1 MDKSARYKADQKNLT
16 PGLYISQVNGG
27 ITTYDMRFLKPN
39 TPPFLSN
46 PVIHTIEHLF
56 KAYAGKSKLAD
67 NVIYFGPMANR
78 TGFYLIVKDLTG
90 QQAIDL
96 IRETVGKSSS
106 HMGEIPGISA
116 SECGNYKEHYLEG
129 ARIALKQYYN
139 LLKVYKVNNL
149 SYN

>member
-67 NVIYFGPMANR
+67 NVIYFGPMGCQ
-78 TGFYLIVKDLTG
+78 TGFYLLTRGVPDEVVLTVTKDVLRQILAYEG
-90 QQAIDL
+90 P
-96 IRETVGKSSS
+96 VFG
-106 HMGEIPGISA
+106 A
-116 SECGNYKEHYLEG
+116 SRKECGNYRNLDLGDAKRECARYLAVLE
-129 ARIALKQYYN
+129 
-139 LLKVYKVNNL
+139 
-149 SYN
+149 